1 MDRGAI
7 WHEFADIP
15 VYPVSVAMIDMA
27 APPDFLVKLV
37 SAAANGGALFSSVAR
52 PHAHHS
58 TVLDLCSAPQV

>member
-37 SAAANGGALFSSVAR
+37 SAAANGGALIFHFCPNGTLVFPCRNRYECNS
-52 PHAHHS
+52 
-58 TVLDLCSAPQV
+58 D